1 MRKVTIDRLILSP
14 MNYQRLVLL
23 KEDDG
28 ERYLPIWIGPAEA
41 DAIAMKLQG
50 VSVPR
55 PSSHD
60 LLCSVISSLGAD
72 VNSIIINDLKDGIFY
87 GNIVLDTSEGQLEI
101 DARPS
106 DAMALAVR
114 VQAPIFADD
123 VVLNRV
129 GLLID
134 RESDQAV
141 SKEMP
146 EGESASDEELKR
158 LSAYTDFIN
167 TLDMDDLGKGSQEE

>member
-1 MRKVTIDRLILSP
+1 MGHT
-14 MNYQRLVLL
+14 
-23 KEDDG
+23 
-28 ERYLPIWIGPAEA
+28 
-41 DAIAMKLQG
+41 
-50 VSVPR
+50 
-55 PSSHD
+55 
-60 LLCSVISSLGAD
+60 